1 MHGRA
6 CMFAYKVFQKGSL
19 PSFPNEFALSH
30 RSAPEMRVVNP
41 APPPTP
47 ELRAAW
53 PEFKYIQVTNE
64 VKYSWAS
71 PEADVEVG
79 RSGLSQELTIHT
91 TS

>member
-1 MHGRA
+1 
-6 CMFAYKVFQKGSL
+6 MFAYKVFQKGLL
-19 PSFPNEFALSH
+19 PSFPNAFALSYL
-30 RSAPEMRVVNP
+30 SAPEMRVVNP

-47 ELRAAW
+47 EPTVAW
-53 PEFKYIQVTNE
+53 SEFKYIQVTNE

-71 PEADVEVG
+71 AEADMEVG

>member
-1 MHGRA
+1 LHGRA

-30 RSAPEMRVVNP
+30 HSALEMRVVNP

-64 VKYSWAS
+64 V
-71 PEADVEVG
+71 DVEVG
-79 RSGLSQELTIHT
+79 RSGLSQELTILT